1 MITFYRKRP
10 NKKPRRKRL
19 IFNISAPV
27 DCSVF
32 DPALFKKTSS
42 DERIDA
48 INKLSK
54 LPKNSSPCRLRNR
67 CIITGRPRGN
77 YRKFKLSRIAFRELA
92 SDGKLP
98 GITKSSW

>member
-1 MITFYRKRP
+1 MTRLSLIQRNLKREKLVNKYKKKRIMLKKLIK
-10 NKKPRRKRL
+10 NKKTNPE
-19 IFNISAPV
+19 
-27 DCSVF
+27 D
-32 DPALFKKTSS
+32 
-42 DERIDA
+42 RIDA

-54 LPKNSSPCRLRNR
+54 LPRNSSPCRLRNR
-67 CIITGRPRGN
+67 CIITGRPRGI

>member
-1 MITFYRKRP
+1 MARLSLIQRNLKRERLVRKYSKKRLSLKKIIK
-10 NKKPRRKRL
+10 NKKTTPE
-19 IFNISAPV
+19 
-27 DCSVF
+27 
-32 DPALFKKTSS
+32 
-42 DERIDA
+42 ERIDA

-67 CIITGRPRGN
+67 CIVTGRPRGN

-92 SDGKLP
+92 NNGMLP

>member
-1 MITFYRKRP
+1 MARLSLIQRNLKRERLVRKYSKKRLSLKKIIK
-10 NKKPRRKRL
+10 NKKTTPE
-19 IFNISAPV
+19 
-27 DCSVF
+27 
-32 DPALFKKTSS
+32 
-42 DERIDA
+42 ERIDA

-67 CIITGRPRGN
+67 CIVTGRPRGN

-92 SDGKLP
+92 NNGKLP

>member
-1 MITFYRKRP
+1 MARLSLIQRNLKRERLVIKYRT
-10 NKKPRRKRL
+10 KRL
-19 IFNISAPV
+19 SLKKIIKN
-27 DCSVF
+27 
-32 DPALFKKTSS
+32 KKTSPE
-42 DERIDA
+42 DRIDA

-54 LPKNSSPCRLRNR
+54 LPKNSLPCRLRNR
-67 CIITGRPRGN
+67 CIITGSPIGI

>member
-1 MITFYRKRP
+1 MARLSLIQRNLKRESLVIKYRT
-10 NKKPRRKRL
+10 KRL
-19 IFNISAPV
+19 SLKKIIKN
-27 DCSVF
+27 
-32 DPALFKKTSS
+32 KKTSPE
-42 DERIDA
+42 ERIDA

-54 LPKNSSPCRLRNR
+54 LPKNSLPCRLRNR
-67 CIITGRPRGN
+67 CIITGRPRGV

>member
-1 MITFYRKRP
+1 MARSSLIQRNLKRERLV
-10 NKKPRRKRL
+10 KKYSKKRL
-19 IFNISAPV
+19 TLKKIIKN
-27 DCSVF
+27 
-32 DPALFKKTSS
+32 KKTSPE
-42 DERIDA
+42 ERIDS

-67 CIITGRPRGN
+67 CIVTGRPRGN

-92 SDGKLP
+92 NNGMLP